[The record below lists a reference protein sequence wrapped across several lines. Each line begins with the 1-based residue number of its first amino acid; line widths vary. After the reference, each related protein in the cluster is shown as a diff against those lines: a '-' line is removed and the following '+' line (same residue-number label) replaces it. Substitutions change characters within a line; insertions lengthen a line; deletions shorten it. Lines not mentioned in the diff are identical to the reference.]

1 MDPIDPAAHETRWTW
16 PQLLA
21 GAVGAVYLVVGV
33 VGFALTGFSGYFD
46 NTETLLGF
54 MVTPFHNTVHV
65 VIGLA
70 GLALAGTLHRA
81 RVYGW
86 LLAVGYGATFVY
98 GLFAIGQDWDPLA
111 INTADNWLHGLS
123 ALVGL
128 VIALGPVRRGREPV
142 KDVRAGNRSEF

>member
-1 MDPIDPAAHETRWTW
+1 MDPIDPAAHQTRWTW

-21 GAVGAVYLVVGV
+21 GAIGAVYLVIGV
-33 VGFALTGFSGYFD
+33 VGFVLTGFAGYWSTTD
-46 NTETLLGF
+46 SLLGF

-70 GLALAGTLHRA
+70 GLALATTLARA

-98 GLFAIGQDWDPLA
+98 GLFAVGESWDPLG
-111 INTADNWLHGLS
+111 INVADNWLHGVSTLLGL
-123 ALVGL
+123 LV
-128 VIALGPVRRGREPV
+128 ALGPVARDRTPTRE
-142 KDVRAGNRSEF
+142 VRAGNRSEP